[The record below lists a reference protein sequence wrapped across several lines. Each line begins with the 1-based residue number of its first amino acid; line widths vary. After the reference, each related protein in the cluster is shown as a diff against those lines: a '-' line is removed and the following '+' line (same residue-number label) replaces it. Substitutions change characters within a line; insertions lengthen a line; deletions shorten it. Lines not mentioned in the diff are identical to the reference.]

1 VRHDT
6 IGPVRFAVYTDYPYR
21 RTGGAV
27 YAPRAFAV
35 FLAELAQSLDGMVL
49 AGRLEPEEG
58 TSHYRLPGDLDF
70 APLPHY
76 GSLTSPVRAMGAVAR
91 SLWRWWRVLD
101 RVEGVWLLGPH
112 GLALPFALMAAL
124 RRRHVVLGVRQDLP
138 RYVRSRHPGRRWIGL
153 AAAALEGAFRAL
165 ARRYPVVVVGPEL
178 GRRYHHARR
187 VLVTSVSLVR
197 DVDVVSE
204 ASALA
209 RSYDGELRMLSVG
222 RLEKE
227 KNPLLLAD
235 ILAHARAVDA
245 RWRLVVCGEGPMRAD
260 LEERLRELGV
270 ADHAE
275 VLGYLPVHG
284 GLRDAYR
291 ESHALVHVSF
301 TEGLPQVLFEAFA
314 AGLPVLATAVGGV
327 PEAVTG
333 DALLMPPEDVDAA
346 VDGLERIVRDSA
358 LRERLVRSGLRRA
371 RESTLQAE
379 SRRVARFLV
388 ENGRTAQAR
397 PGGG

>member
-1 VRHDT
+1 
-6 IGPVRFAVYTDYPYR
+6 
-21 RTGGAV
+21 
-27 YAPRAFAV
+27 
-35 FLAELAQSLDGMVL
+35 
-49 AGRLEPEEG
+49 
-58 TSHYRLPGDLDF
+58 
-70 APLPHY
+70 
-76 GSLTSPVRAMGAVAR
+76 
-91 SLWRWWRVLD
+91 
-101 RVEGVWLLGPH
+101 
-112 GLALPFALMAAL
+112 
-124 RRRHVVLGVRQDLP
+124 
-138 RYVRSRHPGRRWIGL
+138 
-153 AAAALEGAFRAL
+153 
-165 ARRYPVVVVGPEL
+165 
-178 GRRYHHARR
+178 
-187 VLVTSVSLVR
+187 
-197 DVDVVSE
+197 
-204 ASALA
+204 
-209 RSYDGELRMLSVG
+209 
-222 RLEKE
+222 
-227 KNPLLLAD
+227 
-235 ILAHARAVDA
+235 
-245 RWRLVVCGEGPMRAD
+245 MRAD

-397 PGGG
+397 PSGG